1 MATFRRASIGGRE
14 RGGHLCHR
22 LHRRKHARAHADTG
36 GLKASG
42 SFSSGG
48 LLSAYGWNTVLWV
61 SFIPLVL
68 AIAALARAT
77 RRRAPDIL
85 EE

>member
-1 MATFRRASIGGRE
+1 MAI
-14 RGGHLCHR
+14 
-22 LHRRKHARAHADTG
+22 
-36 GLKASG
+36 G

-68 AIAALARAT
+68 SVVALGFAMRRKAAAA
-77 RRRAPDIL
+77 
-85 EE
+85 